1 MFTLTKVET
10 VAGHFRADTVFQDR
24 IVPTSGGRSC
34 ALTMDANWLQE
45 RHRRILRGL
54 ALRLRIAARIR
65 SRFDESD
72 VVHEALLKAHR
83 CRDQYH
89 GQTEAQLLA
98 WLAEILRTTFLD
110 MVSAAYRKKCDPNL
124 EQSIRCLQDS
134 SSLVGPWLGADQSSP
149 SEQAQARERDQA
161 LAEAMEKVSPDQR
174 EAIVLHHFLGMSV
187 GEAAKQMR
195 RTEKAVAG
203 LLLRGRQALREFLPD
218 YP

>member
-1 MFTLTKVET
+1 MFTLAELET
-10 VAGHFRADTVFQDR
+10 VAGHFRADTVFQNG
-24 IVPTSGGRSC
+24 IVPTPGGRSC
-34 ALTMDANWLQE
+34 AFTMDADWLQDC
-45 RHRRILRGL
+45 HRRILRGL

-89 GQTEAQLLA
+89 GETEAQLLA

-110 MVSAAYRKKCDPNL
+110 MVSAAYRKKCDPHL
-124 EQSIRCLQDS
+124 EQSIRSLQDS
-134 SSLVGPWLGADQSSP
+134 SPLMGEWLSADQSSP
-149 SEQAQARERDQA
+149 SEQVEARERDQA
-161 LAEAMEKVSPDQR
+161 LADALEKVSADQR

-187 GEAAKQMR
+187 REVAEQMG